1 MGEILTNLNIDWK
14 VILVNLIGF
23 GLLWFAATKMVFAPI
38 GKVITEREEDVN
50 QTYAKLDADQA
61 QMQSLKED
69 YERRLAA
76 VEAEGRER
84 INNMVKEAQAIRDQ
98 VVNDA
103 NARSKEMIAR
113 AEQEI
118 AREQELAFQNIR
130 RQVVDL
136 ALGAATKVI
145 GDGLDESRQRR
156 LIDDFIAGGGTF
168 DAALA
173 GTSAAAAPA
182 AAPAAPKAGNGGV
195 AGVVEAVKDA
205 VGDAGA
211 AIAAAV
217 AGVAAGA
224 AVALSNA
231 GKEED
236 DATPATDSPAKPA
249 RARRTAKSAADAPA
263 SAEADE
269 TKAE

>member
-1 MGEILTNLNIDWK
+1 
-14 VILVNLIGF
+14 
-23 GLLWFAATKMVFAPI
+23 VFAPI

-98 VVNDA
+98 VINDA

-136 ALGAATKVI
+136 AMGAATKVI
-145 GDGLDESRQRR
+145 GEGLDESRQRR

-173 GTSAAAAPA
+173 GTSAAAA
-182 AAPAAPKAGNGGV
+182 APVAAPKPGNGGGV

-231 GKEED
+231 GKDED
-236 DATPATDSPAKPA
+236 DAPATDSPAKPA
-249 RARRTAKSAADAPA
+249 RARRTAKSAADTADA
-263 SAEADE
+263 ADE
-269 TKAE
+269 KKAE

>member
-98 VVNDA
+98 VINDA
-103 NARSKEMIAR
+103 NARSKEMVAR

-173 GTSAAAAPA
+173 GTSAAAA
-182 AAPAAPKAGNGGV
+182 APVAAPKPGNGGGV

-231 GKEED
+231 GKDED
-236 DATPATDSPAKPA
+236 DAPATDSPAKPA
-249 RARRTAKSAADAPA
+249 RARRTAKSAADTADA
-263 SAEADE
+263 ADE
-269 TKAE
+269 KKAE